1 MARAASGEY
10 FRRSS
15 LFWMATITVS
25 MGYFTWAVFWPQ
37 QVPYEAL
44 GPIGAFSKH
53 MVEHHYP
60 LLYYGWWF
68 AWSVHVAEAI
78 YSLKLCSDKGIDSLF
93 SRFLWCLQTFL
104 FGIASL
110 SLLLKYRPDPRPK
123 RH

>member
-1 MARAASGEY
+1 MV
-10 FRRSS
+10 
-15 LFWMATITVS
+15 LITFLCV
-25 MGYFTWAVFWPQ
+25 MLTWAVFWPQ

-44 GPIGAFSKH
+44 GPVGSFSKH

-60 LLYYGWWF
+60 LLYYG
-68 AWSVHVAEAI
+68 
-78 YSLKLCSDKGIDSLF
+78 DKGIDSLF

-110 SLLLKYRPDPRPK
+110 SLLLKYRPEPRPK

>member
-1 MARAASGEY
+1 MEPARGRV
-10 FRRSS
+10 FQRTR
-15 LFWMATITVS
+15 LHWMVLITFLCV
-25 MGYFTWAVFWPQ
+25 MLTWAVFWPQ

-53 MVEHHYP
+53 MVEHHSP

-68 AWSVHVAEAI
+68 AWSIHVAEAV
-78 YSLKLCSDKGIDSLF
+78 YSLKLCRDKGINSLF

-123 RH
+123 CR